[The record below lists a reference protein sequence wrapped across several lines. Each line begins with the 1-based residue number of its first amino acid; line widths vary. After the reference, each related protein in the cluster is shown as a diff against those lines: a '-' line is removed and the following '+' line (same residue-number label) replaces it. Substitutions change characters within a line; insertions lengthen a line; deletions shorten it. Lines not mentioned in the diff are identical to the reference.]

1 MSLIRTHKYNNYQE
15 YVNFQLIKT
24 KDKSKQKKWLNEEW
38 RLKIDIFKNIFNNN
52 IDIIEKSSKG
62 LCLGSRTGQEVLALK
77 ELGLEDIIGIDLHE
91 FLPYTIK
98 GDIHNLNYP
107 NNTFDFEFSN
117 IFDHS
122 IYPDKFINEIERTLK
137 LNGIIIFHLQL
148 NINQDEYTEIII
160 KNLNS
165 FKSLFKKCKIISERQ
180 INTGIIA
187 MNYEIVLQKYIQ

>member
-1 MSLIRTHKYNNYQE
+1 MSLIRTHKYNNYQD

-24 KDKSKQKKWLNEEW
+24 KDKSKQKKWLNKEW
-38 RLKIDIFKNIFNNN
+38 RLKIDIFKNVFNTN
-52 IDIIEKSSKG
+52 INIIKKLKKG
-62 LCLGSRTGQEVLALK
+62 LCLGARTGQEVLALQ
-77 ELGLEDIIGIDLHE
+77 ELGLKDTIGIDLHE
-91 FLPYTIK
+91 FPPYTIK
-98 GDIHNLNYP
+98 GDIHNLNFP
-107 NNTFDFEFSN
+107 DNTFDFEFSN

-148 NINQDEYTEIII
+148 NINQDKYTEIII

-165 FKSLFKKCKIISERQ
+165 FKSLFKKCKIISERK

-187 MNYEIVLQKYIQ
+187 MNYEIVLQKIN